1 MSKNAIKKSIRESGK
16 NLPESIRANLLSL
29 RPGLRDRNKFIE
41 NNRKKYETMLPIDL
55 MLNVE
60 IKKIKST
67 RPIYNLIKKIT
78 KHNS

>member
-16 NLPESIRANLLSL
+16 ILPESIRANLLSL
-29 RPGLRDRNKFIE
+29 RPGLGDRNKFIE
-41 NNRKKYETMLPIDL
+41 KTQKKYKTMLPIDL